1 MKNKNVTTIVIVIV
15 AVLAAGAIFLKLRP
29 SSSSQDIIKI
39 IKPQMGEIRVTISSP
54 GTVLPKNRLEL
65 KPPVNGRIEKVLV
78 QEGQKVKTGEIL
90 AWISSTD
97 RAALLD
103 AARGQGEETL
113 KYWQEVYKSIPLLA
127 PIDGEVIVGTVQPGQ
142 TVTATDAV
150 LVLSDHLIVRAQVDE
165 TDIGKIKL
173 NQSAV
178 ITLDAYP
185 DIKIQASV
193 DHIYYES
200 KTINNV
206 TVYEVDLKLQEVP
219 EFFRSGM
226 NTNVEFVVEEKK
238 QILVIPRDV
247 ISQRNGES
255 FVLVPGSSA
264 AKSEERPVQTGIS
277 DDKNIE
283 ILSGLTVDDEIV
295 TKNKK
300 YSLPKSASGSNPF
313 MPSRAGGNRPGSSN
327 R

>member
-1 MKNKNVTTIVIVIV
+1 MIVVV
-15 AVLAAGAIFLKLRP
+15 VAALAVGTAVLKFRP
-29 SSSSQDIIKI
+29 ASSSKDVVKI
-39 IKPQMGEIRVTISSP
+39 IKPRMGDIRVTISSP

-90 AWISSTD
+90 AWMSSTD

-113 KYWQEVYKSIPLLA
+113 KHWQEVYKSIPLLA

-173 NQSAV
+173 AQLAV
-178 ITLDAYP
+178 VTLDAYP
-185 DIKIQASV
+185 DVRIDAV
-193 DHIYYES
+193 VEHLYYES

-206 TVYEVDLKLQEVP
+206 TVYEVDLKLKEVP

-226 NTNVEFVVEEKK
+226 NTNVDFVVEEKK
-238 QILVIPRDV
+238 NILVVPRDV
-247 ISQRNGES
+247 LHQRRGES
-255 FVLVPGSSA
+255 FVLLPGSSD
-264 AKSEERPVQTGIS
+264 AKPVERQVTTGVS
-277 DDKNIE
+277 DDKDIE
-283 ILSGLTVDDEIV
+283 VISGLTIDDEV
-295 TKNKK
+295 VSKNKK
-300 YSLPKSASGSNPF
+300 YSLPKNTSGTNPF
-313 MPSRAGGNRPGSSN
+313 MPPG
-327 R
+327 RRGTR

>member
-1 MKNKNVTTIVIVIV
+1 MKNKNRTIIVIVVVI
-15 AVLAAGAIFLKLRP
+15 ALAAGAAIFKFRP
-29 SSSSQDIIKI
+29 SKASEDVVKV
-39 IKPQMGEIRVTISSP
+39 IKPRMGDIRVTVSSP

-78 QEGQKVKTGEIL
+78 EEGQKVKTGEIL
-90 AWISSTD
+90 AWMSSTD

-103 AARGQGEETL
+103 AARGQGEDTL

-165 TDIGKIKL
+165 TDIGKVKL
-173 NQSAV
+173 KQPAV
-178 ITLDAYP
+178 ITLDAYL
-185 DIKIQASV
+185 DTRIEAAV

-206 TVYEVDLKLQEVP
+206 TVYEVDLDLKEVP

-226 NTNVEFVVEEKK
+226 NTNVDFIIEEKK
-238 QILVIPRDV
+238 DVLLVGNDV
-247 ISQRNGES
+247 IQKSDKGA
-255 FVLVPGSSA
+255 FVFLHDPSSKEPQERSITLGSSD
-264 AKSEERPVQTGIS
+264 E
-277 DDKNIE
+277 KNTQVT
-283 ILSGLTVDDEIV
+283 SGLGLDDEIV
-295 TKNKK
+295 SKTRK
-300 YSLPKSASGSNPF
+300 YSLPKNSSGTNPF
-313 MPSRAGGNRPGSSN
+313 MPSRRPRN
-327 R
+327 